1 MKQTPRRKGFW
12 NARRSVRIQG
22 RGIPVRAG
30 RGWAGLRTTLQ
41 EEKRVLVVDIGG
53 GTTDVHCC

>member
-12 NARRSVRIQG
+12 NAREACRIQG

-30 RGWAGLRTTLQ
+30 SGWADYEATLQ

-53 GTTDVHCC
+53 GRLTVHCC